1 MFLNYLSE
9 EYYFDSALV
18 SNCMGISFNRS
29 GLNRLG
35 FDMKL
40 VRLGLLKELLLFI
53 SRAALLSVICIAGS
67 LSRQD
72 KLNP

>member
-9 EYYFDSALV
+9 EYYFESALV

-40 VRLGLLKELLLFI
+40 VRVRVTKRITFIHISGCAFI
-53 SRAALLSVICIAGS
+53 SYMHSWFPEQTR
-67 LSRQD
+67 
-72 KLNP
+72 